1 MRKKTFILF
10 TFFVLFSL
18 AFWGC
23 TSCPLCGRSYNQENQ
38 QMIIQKDMKNLTGT
52 VSCLQRIPV
61 LVTYE
66 LTIKLCYTENI
77 TGEVKVVAEKTISNF
92 NAFPVEFSL
101 EYDNAS
107 LRKDSVYYVD
117 AYVCSRGI
125 KLLQADSKL
134 EVLTRGAR
142 SFADV
147 VLVRAENI
155 Q

>member
-23 TSCPLCGRSYNQENQ
+23 TSCLLCGCPYEQENKV
-38 QMIIQKDMKNLTGT
+38 IQTPVEMKILTGT

-61 LVTYE
+61 LATYE
-66 LTIKLCYTENI
+66 LTIKLCYTEDL
-77 TGEVKVVAEKTISNF
+77 TGEVKVVAEKTITNF
-92 NAFPVEFSL
+92 NNFPVEFSL
-101 EYDNAS
+101 EYNNA
-107 LRKDSVYYVD
+107 LLKQESVYYMD
-117 AYVCSRGI
+117 AYVSSRGI

-142 SFADV
+142 SVADI
-147 VLVRAENI
+147 VLVRPEN
-155 Q
+155 

>member
-1 MRKKTFILF
+1 MRKKTFILSA
-10 TFFVLFSL
+10 FFVLFSL

-23 TSCPLCGRSYNQENQ
+23 TSCPLCGRPYEQENQ
-38 QMIIQKDMKNLTGT
+38 QISQPKDIKNLRGT

-61 LVTYE
+61 LATYE
-66 LTIKLCYTENI
+66 LTIKLCYTEDI
-77 TGEVKVVAEKTISNF
+77 TGNVKVVAEKTISNF

-107 LRKDSVYYVD
+107 LKEDSVYYVD

-125 KLLQADSKL
+125 KLLQADSKI

-142 SFADV
+142 SVADV
-147 VLVRAENI
+147 VLVRAEN
-155 Q
+155 

>member
-23 TSCPLCGRSYNQENQ
+23 TSCLLCGRHYEQENKV
-38 QMIIQKDMKNLTGT
+38 IQTPVEMKILTGT

-61 LVTYE
+61 LATYE
-66 LTIKLCYTENI
+66 LTIKLCYTEDL

-92 NAFPVEFSL
+92 NNFPVEFSL
-101 EYDNAS
+101 EYNNA
-107 LRKDSVYYVD
+107 LLKQESVYYMD
-117 AYVCSRGI
+117 AYVSSRGI

-142 SFADV
+142 SVADI
-147 VLVRAENI
+147 VLVRPEN
-155 Q
+155 

>member
-10 TFFVLFSL
+10 GFFVLFSL

-23 TSCPLCGRSYNQENQ
+23 TSCPLCGHSYEQENQ
-38 QMIIQKDMKNLTGT
+38 LISEPKDMKTLTGT

-61 LVTYE
+61 LATYE
-66 LTIKLCYTENI
+66 LTIKLCYTEDL

-101 EYDNAS
+101 EYDNA
-107 LRKDSVYYVD
+107 LLKQDSVYYVD

-125 KLLQADSKL
+125 KLLHADSKL
-134 EVLTRGAR
+134 EVITRGAR
-142 SFADV
+142 SIVDV
-147 VLVRAENI
+147 VLVRAEN
-155 Q
+155 

>member
-23 TSCPLCGRSYNQENQ
+23 TSCLLCGRPYEQEKEE
-38 QMIIQKDMKNLTGT
+38 ILAPVEMKNLTGT

-61 LVTYE
+61 LATYE
-66 LTIKLCYTENI
+66 LTIKLCYTEDL
-77 TGEVKVVAEKTISNF
+77 TGEVKVMAEKTISNF
-92 NAFPVEFSL
+92 NSFPVEFSL
-101 EYDNAS
+101 EYNDAM
-107 LRKDSVYYVD
+107 LKKDSIYYVD
-117 AYVCSRGI
+117 AYVSSRGI

-142 SFADV
+142 SIADI
-147 VLVRAENI
+147 VLVRPEN
-155 Q
+155 